1 MSGRVPICGG
11 GDKLE
16 PATAELIKVIGTDA
30 IKILGPA
37 LIAAYAAYRAAKIQ
51 FSIEKLKIHDKDRIE
66 AYKRLLAFSRKL
78 GNEAFPLAEN
88 KRSAFVHVM
97 KDEYLQR
104 VELDYVYFSKD
115 ITKILDEFESRYVCM
130 TRGEL
135 IPEMDTEEENNF
147 LEKKLFSM
155 TEDLAKHAK
164 KAVNHMM

>member
-1 MSGRVPICGG
+1 MSGLVPAYGG
-11 GDKLE
+11 GNKLE
-16 PATAELIKVIGTDA
+16 PATVELIKVIGTDA

-37 LIAAYAAYRAAKIQ
+37 LIAAYVAYRASKTQ

-78 GNEAFPLAEN
+78 GNETFPLAEN
-88 KRSAFVHVM
+88 KRAAFVHVM
-97 KDEYLQR
+97 KNEYWQR
-104 VELDYVYFSKD
+104 VELDYVYFSED
-115 ITKILDEFESRYVCM
+115 TTKLLDEFESRYVCM

-155 TEDLAKHAK
+155 TEDLAKRAK
-164 KAVNHMM
+164 KAVNHVV